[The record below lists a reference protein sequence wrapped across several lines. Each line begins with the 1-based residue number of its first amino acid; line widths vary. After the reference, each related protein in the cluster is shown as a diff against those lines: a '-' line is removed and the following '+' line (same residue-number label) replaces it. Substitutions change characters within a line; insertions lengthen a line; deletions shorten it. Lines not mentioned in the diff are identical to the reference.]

1 MSSPTTRE
9 HPPIGRIVNYV
20 TTTNRDNELRQAVVV
35 GSAGWDNA
43 ELHLAVLTDT
53 GQNLDLIS
61 LAVPPDPTGVSI
73 GTWHQPPA
81 AAWPD
86 DEPDEPDP
94 ANSTVEGE
102 LPDTEAEAS

>member
-1 MSSPTTRE
+1 MSSASTTT

-35 GSAGWDNA
+35 GAAGWDRA

-53 GQNLDLIS
+53 GADLDLIS

-73 GTWHQPPA
+73 GTWHAPPA

-86 DEPDEPDP
+86 DEPDEPD
-94 ANSTVEGE
+94 ANNSTVEGDLDDVE
-102 LPDTEAEAS
+102 DAAS